1 MTITQTSPTRLQFWK
16 TVLLFSAIHFLVM
29 SLGIFVESGSGGC
42 MFIIPAYAL
51 NKRV

>member
-1 MTITQTSPTRLQFWK
+1 MTTTPPVSARQQFWK
-16 TVLLFSAIHFLVM
+16 TVLLFGAIHFLVM